1 MADIKEKGKDVDQNV
16 QRFRI
21 TISCTKLASI

>member
-1 MADIKEKGKDVDQNV
+1 MADIKEKGKEHDQNI
-16 QRFRI
+16 QKFRI